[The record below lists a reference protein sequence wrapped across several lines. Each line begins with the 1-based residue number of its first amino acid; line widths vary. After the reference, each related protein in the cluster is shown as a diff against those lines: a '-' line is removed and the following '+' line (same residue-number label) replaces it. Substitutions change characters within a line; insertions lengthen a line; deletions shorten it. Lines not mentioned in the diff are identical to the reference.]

1 MINITI
7 PEPEKMTTLLMEIEE
22 KGGIY
27 LLYDSA
33 EKLLYIGQ
41 SDNLWYRIGQQLDA
55 IPYAKS
61 FRVVYIDD
69 PYERE
74 IYETAMIN
82 ALKPSNNKA
91 KVFYK
96 K

>member
-7 PEPEKMTTLLMEIEE
+7 PEPEKITTLLKNIDE

-33 EKLLYIGQ
+33 EKLIYIGQ
-41 SDNLWYRIGQQLDA
+41 SDNLWERIFQQLKVMPDA
-55 IPYAKS
+55 KA

-82 ALKPSNNKA
+82 SLKPSKNKA